1 MKVCLLAVVLAVVPA
16 SGCGS
21 SKEAPPTAGS
31 AVPVARPG
39 VSDPLGYC
47 ERASAVMLGRRKC
60 FPEDTSIKMGL
71 DEISELETGAPAD
84 PDGRRH
90 VAAKCAVMLDGM
102 MRAEQPKNCPLD
114 VTEGERKELA
124 GFLSAWYGERTSAPS
139 TGNANSDAAVAK
151 LAEQRDAACACKDLA
166 CVRTAGTGLDTV
178 LAALPSD
185 TPKAGRDAAIKMID
199 EVARCRQKLAYGPPT
214 P

>member
-1 MKVCLLAVVLAVVPA
+1 MSSELSVCLLAAVLA

-21 SKEAPPTAGS
+21 SKEASPAAGS
-31 AVPVARPG
+31 AAPVPRPS
-39 VSDPLGYC
+39 VTDPLGYC
-47 ERASAVMLGRRKC
+47 ERARAVMLGRRKC

-84 PDGRRH
+84 PDARRH

-114 VTEGERKELA
+114 VTDTERKELA
-124 GFLSAWYGERTSAPS
+124 GFLSAWYGERTAAPS
-139 TGNANSDAAVAK
+139 TGNATSDAAVAK
-151 LAEQRDAACACKDLA
+151 LAGQRDAACACKDLA
-166 CVRTAGTGLDTV
+166 CARSAGTGLDTV

-185 TPKAGRDAAIKMID
+185 TPKADRDAATKMID
-199 EVARCRQKLAYGPPT
+199 EVARCRQRLAYGPPT